1 MIGRVYEILDE
12 VCSNEHFRD
21 DCGKLKV
28 MLDVLEETKEE
39 FGGFGFRAGLSM
51 LLGFIDEMIDKA
63 TRLGLK
69 KELDLLI
76 EARLRVMA
84 CL

>member
-1 MIGRVYEILDE
+1 MIGRVFEILDE

-21 DCGKLKV
+21 ECSKLRV
-28 MLDVLEETKEE
+28 MLDVLEDVREE
-39 FGGFGFRAGLSM
+39 FGSFGFRAGLRM
-51 LLGFIDEMIDKA
+51 LVGLVGEMIDKA
-63 TRLGLK
+63 TGLGLK

-76 EARLRVMA
+76 EARLRVLA

>member
-12 VCSNEHFRD
+12 ICSNEHFRD

-39 FGGFGFRAGLSM
+39 FGGFGFRVGLGM

>member
-1 MIGRVYEILDE
+1 MIGRVYEILNE

-21 DCGKLKV
+21 ECGKLKV
-28 MLDVLEETKEE
+28 MLDVLEDAKGE
-39 FGGFGFRAGLSM
+39 FGGFGFRAGLGM